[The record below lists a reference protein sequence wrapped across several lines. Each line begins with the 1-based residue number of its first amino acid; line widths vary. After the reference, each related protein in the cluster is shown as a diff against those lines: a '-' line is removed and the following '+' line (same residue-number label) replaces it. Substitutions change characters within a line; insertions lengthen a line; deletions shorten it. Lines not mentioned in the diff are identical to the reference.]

1 MDADLK
7 QIQELLA
14 SFNQTNITELNLKSG
29 NLELTLRREGIPM
42 AVTSLPATA
51 MALAT
56 EPAAAVAAPA
66 AVAPPAPESQP
77 AQTPNAP
84 SGNTKKWVDVK
95 SPMVGTFY
103 RSPAPDE
110 APFVDV
116 GETIRKGQTV
126 CILEAMKLMNEIES
140 EFNGQIV
147 EILVQNGEPVE
158 YEQVL
163 MRINPG

>member
-1 MDADLK
+1 MDVDLK

-29 NLELTLRREGIPM
+29 EFELTLRREAIPVSVATPSPAVGAAAIAVPDPVAATTTATP
-42 AVTSLPATA
+42 AVT
-51 MALAT
+51 
-56 EPAAAVAAPA
+56 
-66 AVAPPAPESQP
+66 PAPVSEPSP
-77 AQTPNAP
+77 APTN
-84 SGNTKKWVDVK
+84 NKKWVDIK

-103 RSPAPDE
+103 RSPAPDQP
-110 APFVDV
+110 PFVEV

-140 EFNGQIV
+140 EVNGQIV

>member
-1 MDADLK
+1 VEVDLK
-7 QIQELLA
+7 KIQELLA

-29 NLELTLRREGIPM
+29 EFELTLRRE
-42 AVTSLPATA
+42 AVPVATA
-51 MALAT
+51 T
-56 EPAAAVAAPA
+56 PSPASVAVVTASDPVAVPAVAVSALVSEPT
-66 AVAPPAPESQP
+66 PAPTS
-77 AQTPNAP
+77 N
-84 SGNTKKWVDVK
+84 KKWVDIK

-103 RSPAPDE
+103 RSPAPDQ
-110 APFVDV
+110 APFVEV

>member
-1 MDADLK
+1 VDADLK

-29 NLELTLRREGIPM
+29 NLELTLRREGIPV
-42 AVTSLPATA
+42 AVASLPAPMT
-51 MALAT
+51 LAT
-56 EPAAAVAAPA
+56 EPAAALATPA
-66 AVAPPAPESQP
+66 AVASSVTESPAP
-77 AQTPNAP
+77 QTSNAP
-84 SGNTKKWVDVK
+84 TSNTKKWVDIK

>member
-1 MDADLK
+1 MDVDLK

-29 NLELTLRREGIPM
+29 EFELTLRRE
-42 AVTSLPATA
+42 AVPASL
-51 MALAT
+51 
-56 EPAAAVAAPA
+56 
-66 AVAPPAPESQP
+66 
-77 AQTPNAP
+77 AP
-84 SGNTKKWVDVK
+84 SGSAVGAAALVVSDPLTAATATPAVISAPVSEPSPAPTNNKKWVDIK

-103 RSPAPDE
+103 RSPAPDQS
-110 APFVDV
+110 PFVEV

-140 EFNGQIV
+140 EVNGQIV

-163 MRINPG
+163 MRINPS